1 MKNNKKEYCLHS
13 IKGVREN
20 LEQFDFHL
28 ALERKRNSLT
38 YTLLIVLLSVATRM
52 FRGLMY
58 DTYQMLYTFYTK
70 TTILENL
77 KD

>member
-38 YTLLIVLLSVATRM
+38 YTLLTVLLCVPTRM
-52 FRGLMY
+52 IRGLMY
-58 DTYQMLYTFYTK
+58 DTYQMLYTFFTE
-70 TTILENL
+70 TTFQGSL
-77 KD
+77 